1 MTIKEM
7 EALTGLTRANIRFYE
22 QHGLLSP
29 ERHQNGYRDYTE
41 EDLARFRQE
50 AWGWAV
56 SEKDR
61 FYPETKN
68 INLKSLERHPHKYGA
83 HLAIFADP
91 ENDSEALLRVFWPY
105 DSKLIYH
112 RLCNLK
118 EIRSEH
124 PELAYHYILNGVY
137 AYLKTVKP
145 TICKAVFND

>member
-1 MTIKEM
+1 MLNGELLEFPK
-7 EALTGLTRANIRFYE
+7 AN
-22 QHGLLSP
+22 
-29 ERHQNGYRDYTE
+29 YTE

-50 AWGWAV
+50 AWDWAV

-124 PELAYHYILNGVY
+124 PELTYHYILNGRIPGVERLGKSW
-137 AYLKTVKP
+137 AIPEDAVKP
-145 TICKAVFND
+145 TKRKSGPKPKQTTNRNP